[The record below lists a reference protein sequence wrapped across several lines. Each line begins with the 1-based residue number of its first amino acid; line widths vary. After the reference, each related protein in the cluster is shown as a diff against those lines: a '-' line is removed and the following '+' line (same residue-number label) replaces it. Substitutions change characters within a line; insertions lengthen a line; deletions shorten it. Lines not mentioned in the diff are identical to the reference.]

1 MSDISFEIDND
12 GVAIVTWDLEN
23 RSMNVLNHKSVNE
36 YKDIIDKL
44 VKDDSVKGVVL
55 RSNKDAFI
63 AGADLTSNEMFN
75 FDAINDDKVA
85 AAQKIYD
92 GVMDMNKLFR
102 AQESCGKPFVAAI
115 NGHALG
121 GGLEICLACH
131 YRVAIDNDKI
141 QIGQPEA
148 KIGLIPGAG
157 GTQRV
162 PRLAGVNQDIM
173 GFLLAGNPLTPMK
186 AMSLGIINEVTDKD
200 NLITA
205 AKKYILD
212 GGKSVQPWDEK
223 GFKIPGG
230 APYTPKG
237 MMVWGAAASSLRKL
251 SYNNY
256 PAQSAILSAVYEGIQ
271 VPIDAGLRIE
281 GRYMTKVIMNPVSK
295 NMIRSLFVNM
305 QALNKGA
312 RRPKEFDRYDVKKIG
327 ILGAGLMGAGIAYV
341 TAKAGIEVVLIDQ
354 DQDNAEKGKD
364 YSVKLLDKA
373 LSRKKTTEEK
383 KEHLLNLITPTTDYN
398 LLKGADLIV
407 EAVFENRDIKAD
419 VTKKAEAQIS
429 ETAVFGSNT
438 STLPITGLS
447 KSSERPSNF
456 IGIHYFSPVEKM
468 PLVEIIMGE
477 ETSQETLAKTMD
489 YVQKIKKTPIV
500 VNDSRGF
507 YTSRVFGTYTGE
519 GMIMLAEGI
528 NPALIENAGK
538 MSGMPMAPL
547 ALMDAV
553 ALDLGH
559 KVAVQTKKDFEEE
572 GKELPKNLSQDVLQ
586 EMVEKHG
593 RFGKKN
599 SKGFYDYHESGK
611 KQLWPELS
619 KIYKLSDDQP
629 EVEELK
635 NRLLY
640 IQAIETAKCFEEKV
654 LTDVRD
660 ADIGAI
666 LGWGM
671 SPWTGGP
678 LSFIDMIGLKD
689 FVAEADRLA
698 QKYGDRFTPCKM
710 LRDMADQNKSFHP
723 KGGNSSQAA

>member
-1 MSDISFEIDND
+1 MTDVSYEIDND
-12 GVAIVTWDLEN
+12 GIAVITWDLED
-23 RSMNVLNHKSVNE
+23 RSMNVLNFNSLAE
-36 YKDIIDKL
+36 YRDIINKL
-44 VKDDSVKGVVL
+44 IPDEKVKGIVL
-55 RSNKDAFI
+55 CSAKDAFI
-63 AGADLTSNEMFN
+63 AGADLTSSEVFGFDKINE
-75 FDAINDDKVA
+75 DRVKA
-85 AAQKIYD
+85 AEKIYN
-92 GVMDMNKLFR
+92 GNMEMQILFR
-102 AQESCGKPFVAAI
+102 SMETSGKPFVAAI

-121 GGLEICLACH
+121 GGFEICLACH

-148 KIGLIPGAG
+148 KVGLIPGAG

-173 GFLLAGNPLTPMK
+173 GFLMAGTSFTPKK
-186 AMSLGIINEVTDKD
+186 ALSSGLIHEVTDKD
-200 NLITA
+200 NLTSA
-205 AKKYILD
+205 AKKYIKD

-223 GFKIPGG
+223 SYKFPGG
-230 APYTPKG
+230 LPYTPKG
-237 MMVWGAAASSLRKL
+237 MMIWGAAASSLRKM

-256 PAQSAILSAVYEGIQ
+256 PAQSAILSALYEGIQ
-271 VPIDAGLRIE
+271 VPIDAALRIE
-281 GRYMTKVIMNPVSK
+281 ARYFTKVVMDPVSQ
-295 NMIRSLFVNM
+295 NMVRSLFVNM

-312 RRPKEFDRYDVKKIG
+312 RRPKDFEKYDVKKIG

-354 DQDNAEKGKD
+354 SQESANKGKD
-364 YSVKLLDKA
+364 YSLKLLDKA

-383 KEHLLNLITPTTDYN
+383 KEKLLSLITPTTDYS
-398 LLKGADLIV
+398 LLEGSDLIV
-407 EAVFENRDIKAD
+407 EAVFENREIKAD
-419 VTKKAEAQIS
+419 VTAKAEDVIS

-447 KSSERPSNF
+447 KNSKRPQNF

-477 ETSQETLAKTMD
+477 ETTQETLAKTMD

-519 GMIMLAEGI
+519 GMVMLAEGI

-538 MSGMPMAPL
+538 MAGMPMPPL

-559 KVAVQTKKDFEEE
+559 KVAVQTKKDFEAE
-572 GKELPKNLSQDVLQ
+572 GKELPNNLSQDVL
-586 EMVEKHG
+586 EVMVEKHG
-593 RFGKKN
+593 RYGKKN
-599 SKGFYDYHESGK
+599 NKGFYDYPETGK
-611 KQLWPELS
+611 KKLWPELS
-619 KIYKLSDDQP
+619 SIYKLNDSQP
-629 EVEELK
+629 SVDELK
-635 NRLLY
+635 KRLLF
-640 IQAIETAKCFEEKV
+640 IQALETAKCYEENV

-671 SPWTGGP
+671 APWTGGT
-678 LSFIDMIGLKD
+678 LSYIDMIGIKD
-689 FVAEADRLA
+689 FVAEADNLA
-698 QKYGDRFTPCKM
+698 QKYGERFSPCKL
-710 LRDMADQNKSFHP
+710 LRDMAQKNESFHP
-723 KGGNSSQAA
+723 KGKSSQAA

>member
-1 MSDISFEIDND
+1 MTDISYKVDSD

-23 RSMNVLNHKSVNE
+23 RSMNVLNAQSVNE
-36 YKDIIDKL
+36 YRDIVEKL
-44 VKDDSVKGVVL
+44 VKDDKVKGIIIA
-55 RSNKDAFI
+55 SAKEAFI
-63 AGADLTSNEMFN
+63 AGADLTSNDTFN
-75 FDAINDDKVA
+75 FDKIGEDKVA
-85 AAQKIYD
+85 AAQTIYD
-92 GVMDMNKLFR
+92 GVMSLNKLFR
-102 AQESCGKPFVAAI
+102 TMETSGKPFVAAI

-131 YRVAIDNDKI
+131 YRVAIDNDRI

-162 PRLAGVNQDIM
+162 PRLAGVTQDVM
-173 GFLLAGNPLTPMK
+173 GFLLAGNPVTPKK
-186 AMSLGIINEVTDKD
+186 AMSMGLVNEIVEKD
-200 NLITA
+200 MLIEA
-205 AKKYILD
+205 SKKYILD
-212 GGKSVQPWDEK
+212 NGKSVQPWDEK
-223 GFKIPGG
+223 GFRLPSG

-237 MMVWGAAASSLRKL
+237 MMIWAAASSSLRKM
-251 SYNNY
+251 SYGNY
-256 PAQSAILSAVYEGIQ
+256 PAQKAILSALYEGVQ

-281 GRYMTKVIMNPVSK
+281 ARQMTKVIMDPVSR
-295 NMIRSLFVNM
+295 NMVRSLFVNM

-312 RRPKEFDRYDVKKIG
+312 RRPKDFEKYNVKKVG

-341 TAKAGIEVVLIDQ
+341 TAKAGIEVILIDQ
-354 DQDNAEKGKD
+354 NQEGADKGKD

-383 KEHLLNLITPTTDYN
+383 KEKLLGLITPTTDYAK
-398 LLKGADLIV
+398 LSGADLII

-419 VTKKAEAQIS
+419 VTAKAESQIS

-438 STLPITGLS
+438 STLPITGLA
-447 KSSERPSNF
+447 KNSSRPANF
-456 IGIHYFSPVEKM
+456 IGVHYFSPVEKM

-489 YVQKIKKTPIV
+489 YVQKIKKTAIV

-507 YTSRVFGTYTGE
+507 FTSRVFGTYTGE
-519 GMIMLAEGI
+519 GMEMLAEGI

-538 MSGMPMAPL
+538 MTGMPMAPL

-553 ALDLGH
+553 ALDLAY
-559 KVAVQTKKDFEEE
+559 KVGVQTKKDYEAE
-572 GKELPKNLSQDVLQ
+572 GKEFPISEPQKVL
-586 EMVEKHG
+586 EEFVEKQG
-593 RFGKKN
+593 RLGKKN
-599 SKGFYDYHESGK
+599 NKGFYEYPENGK
-611 KQLWPELS
+611 KFLWPELF
-619 KIYKLSDDQP
+619 KLYDQIEDQP
-629 EVEELK
+629 DVEILK
-635 NRLLY
+635 QRLLY
-640 IQAIETAKCFEEKV
+640 IQALETAKCYEENV

-671 SPWTGGP
+671 APWTGGP
-678 LSFIDMIGLKD
+678 LSFIDMVGIKE
-689 FVAEADRLA
+689 FVAEADKLA

-710 LRDMADQNKSFHP
+710 LRDMAEKNESFHS
-723 KGGNSSQAA
+723 NSNKAA